1 MLTIWIPD
9 GEAGTFEHSVV
20 TKTGPGQNI
29 YHSRMH
35 NGHRV
40 VDVPPALFQILLGS
54 ANGLLFERLNPRS
67 IEWMARMDGST
78 HYGNA
83 AFPDEANPP
92 PLAPVASNAAPV
104 MVKMRAPAGITSYS
118 HGGVEH
124 EIGDSGTVE
133 VDESV
138 GDVLRSFGFTPA

>member
-1 MLTIWIPD
+1 MLTIWVPD
-9 GEAGTFEHSVV
+9 GQAGTYEHNFISKDGPVKSVYLARAH
-20 TKTGPGQNI
+20 GP
-29 YHSRMH
+29 
-35 NGHRV
+35 HRV
-40 VDVPPALFQILLGS
+40 VEIPQSLFQGLLGGGS
-54 ANGLLFERLNPRS
+54 GLLWEKLNP
-67 IEWMARMDGST
+67 IAIGWMAQQAGST
-78 HYGNA
+78 YYGS

-104 MVKMRAPAGITSYS
+104 MVKMRAPAGTTSYS